1 MLNLLILPKL
11 KAVTR
16 REKQMEEIIKVDSLT
31 KFFANEEAL
40 DGLDLSI
47 HSREIFG
54 FLGPSGAGKTT
65 TIKLLTGQLL
75 PTSGSAT
82 VFGVPVK
89 EVNSPQHLKKI
100 GVMSDNSGLYERLS
114 IYENLKLYCELYQVT
129 TDRIREVLEM
139 VNLIGEE
146 KKMISKLSKGMRQRV
161 VLARTFLHKPNLLFL
176 DEPTAALDPVNS
188 EQIHRG
194 LRELNQN
201 GTTIFLTTHDMR
213 EAETLCDRIAF
224 LNNGE
229 VQLMGPPKELQR
241 QYSNGNIRLELKN
254 GHEVEVQNNKEGA
267 QKVHEW
273 MSSGEL
279 VRIQSHE
286 PTLGEIFVDITGRKL
301 I

>member
-1 MLNLLILPKL
+1 
-11 KAVTR
+11 
-16 REKQMEEIIKVDSLT
+16 MEEIIKVDSLT